1 MKLSKL
7 LLGAIVAGITVPA
20 LTSCNKDR
28 YKILPVKED
37 KAKTTTNTP
46 ETIKNH
52 DNCPACGMG

>member
-28 YKILPVKED
+28 YKILPAKEE
-37 KAKTTTNTP
+37 KAKTSSP
-46 ETIKNH
+46 ETIKTPG
-52 DNCPACGMG
+52 NCPACGMG